1 MDENREIF
9 STPCLQEQGRSAKA
23 INRTA
28 DVYVLEKSDCA
39 AVPVSQPNKGR
50 QLPAEAGEG
59 RAQARE
65 NTEQSRMHLTQ
76 SGVGMSQGL
85 DGVRKTARERK
96 QERFTSLLHHL
107 SVDLLRDSFY
117 ALQRRA
123 SPGVDGV
130 TWQEYEFGLEDRLI
144 DLHSRVHRETYRAK
158 PSRRVYIP
166 KSDGRQRPIGVA
178 ALEDKIV
185 QQAVVTI
192 LNQIYEVDFKGFS
205 YGFRPGRS
213 PHQALDA
220 LTVGIQRK
228 KVNWV
233 LDADIRGF
241 YDNLSHEWTMKFIEH
256 RVADRRILRLIQKW
270 LKAGVSEDGKWSET
284 KVGTPQG
291 SVISPLIANAYLHY
305 GFDLWADAWRKKS
318 AKGDMIILRYADDL
332 VVGFQHRTDAE
343 RFLKEFKDRLAKFGL
358 ELHPEK
364 TRLIEFGRYAARDRA
379 QRGEGKP
386 ETFTFLGF
394 THYCGQRHKSGT
406 FAVWRLTAKK
416 RMVAKL
422 KAIKVELQRR
432 KHDRTADVGA
442 WLQKVMQGYYQYHAV
457 PGNIDQLHV
466 FKHRLHRLWRNVL
479 VRRSQRAQIRW
490 ERLTPVFNRWIPE
503 PRLLHPYP
511 DVRFA
516 ATHPSWKPYA

>member
-1 MDENREIF
+1 MHENREIS
-9 STPCLQEQGRSAKA
+9 STPWSDDQGRSAKA
-23 INRTA
+23 TSRTA
-28 DVYVLEKSDCA
+28 DMHVLEKSDCA
-39 AVPVSQPNKGR
+39 VVPVNQPNKEG
-50 QLPAEAGEG
+50 QPFAEVGEG
-59 RAQARE
+59 RAQTKE
-65 NTEQSRMHLTQ
+65 NIVPPHMHPTQ
-76 SGVGMSQGL
+76 SGKRMSQGL
-85 DGVRKTARERK
+85 DGVRRAAKERK
-96 QERFTSLLHHL
+96 QERFTALLHHL
-107 SVDLLRDSFY
+107 NIDLLRDSFY
-117 ALQRRA
+117 ALQRKA

-130 TWQEYEFGLEDRLI
+130 TWQEYETGLEDRLV
-144 DLHSRVHRETYRAK
+144 DLHSRVHRGTYRAK

-166 KSDGRQRPIGVA
+166 KADGRQRPLGVA

-220 LTVGIQRK
+220 LSVGIQRK
-228 KVNWV
+228 KVNWM

-270 LKAGVSEDGKWSET
+270 LKAGVSEDGQWSET
-284 KVGTPQG
+284 KQGTPQG
-291 SVISPLIANAYLHY
+291 AVASPLIANAYLHY
-305 GFDLWADAWRKKS
+305 VFDLWAEVWRKKV

-343 RFLKEFKDRLAKFGL
+343 RFLGEFKERLAKFDL
-358 ELHPEK
+358 ELHPDK
-364 TRLIEFGRYAARDRA
+364 TRLIEFERYAARDRK

-394 THYCGQRHKSGT
+394 THYCGQRHKRGT
-406 FAVWRLTAKK
+406 FTVWRITAKK

-432 KHDRTADVGA
+432 MHDRVPDVGA
-442 WLQKVMQGYYQYHAV
+442 WLRKVVSGYYQYHAV
-457 PGNIDQLHV
+457 PGNIDQLRI
-466 FKHRLHRLWRNVL
+466 FRRRINRLWRNVL
-479 VRRSQRAQIRW
+479 FRRSQCAKKKW
-490 ERLTPVFNRWIPE
+490 EQLTPILERWIPP
-503 PRLLHPYP
+503 PRILHPYP
-511 DVRFA
+511 EARFY
-516 ATHPSWKPYA
+516 ATHPS